1 MELTWSFIEYDNP
14 FFLLKNKMTIIHSNN
29 MQQQFGVED
38 DVIMSVLPYGQKC
51 GETPLGKKTNFSA
64 WITNCYYQR
73 NDSTIF
79 W

>member
-38 DVIMSVLPYGQKC
+38 DVIMSVLPYGEKSILVKKLIFQ
-51 GETPLGKKTNFSA
+51 LG
-64 WITNCYYQR
+64 
-73 NDSTIF
+73 
-79 W
+79 